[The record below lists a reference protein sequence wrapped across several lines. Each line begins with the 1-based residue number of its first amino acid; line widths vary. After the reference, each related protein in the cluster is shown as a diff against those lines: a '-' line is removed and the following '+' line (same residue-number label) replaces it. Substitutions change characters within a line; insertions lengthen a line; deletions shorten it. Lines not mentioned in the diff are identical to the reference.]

1 MEQDEYEYMNTEVKR
16 KKVQAYMLTLDQP
29 PQGSNN

>member
-1 MEQDEYEYMNTEVKR
+1 MEQINMNTEVRR
-16 KKVQAYMLTLDQP
+16 KKVQAIMLTLDQP